1 MKLKDIYHQK
11 QQSLLFDIIEENSE
25 DPREWILSP
34 KLEMIIPDEEAHCIV
49 RAILIDSK
57 HNENDCFMDVSLP
70 ERISDYVIFQT
81 EGGLN
86 YVQTYELEEKE
97 VIPMIACEATG
108 DYEMYYSQMKPSI
121 GIEVLKRGLEISKT
135 PSVIAED
142 LGYIYRD
149 ENRYQEALD
158 AFLISDKN
166 GVSNDYIYK
175 EIHDLYLLLHDK
187 EKAAVYA
194 EKCKHLF

>member
-11 QQSLLFDIIEENSE
+11 QQPFLFDIIEENSE

-57 HNENDCFMDVSLP
+57 HNEADCFIDISLP
-70 ERISDYVIFQT
+70 ERISDYVIFQI
-81 EGGLN
+81 EGGLD
-86 YVQTYELEEKE
+86 YIQIYELEDKE
-97 VIPMIACEATG
+97 VIPIIASEAIG
-108 DYEMYYSQMKPSI
+108 SYEMYYSQMKPSI

-142 LGYIYRD
+142 LGYVYRD
-149 ENRYQEALD
+149 ENRYQEALE
-158 AFLISDKN
+158 AFLISDAC